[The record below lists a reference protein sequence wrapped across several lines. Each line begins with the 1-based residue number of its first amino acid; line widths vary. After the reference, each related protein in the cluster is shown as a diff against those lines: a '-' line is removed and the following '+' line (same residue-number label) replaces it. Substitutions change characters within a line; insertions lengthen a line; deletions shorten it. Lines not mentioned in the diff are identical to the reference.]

1 MSNDALRRQVA
12 SLVVVRASGHASD
25 RQRRYPRWELT
36 NADLKRLLN
45 SGVGGVILLGGT
57 AVELQQRCRQLR
69 HWAQGPLL
77 LCADVEEGV
86 GQRFEGGSWL
96 VPPMALARLHQSDP
110 EQADALAERYGACTG
125 RQAKQCGMN
134 WVLAP
139 IVDVNNN
146 PANPVINVRAWGD
159 DPTTVTRLT
168 LAFQRGLN
176 QAGVLGCAKHFPGHG
191 DTAVDSH
198 LQLPV
203 LPHSRERL
211 EQLELK
217 PFRACIAAGIDSVMT
232 AHLQIPSLDPD
243 RPATLSKAVLT
254 GLLRDEMGFEGLVVT
269 DALVMEAIR
278 EHHSAGDAAL
288 LAFEAGADL
297 VLMPEDADAAITAI
311 CDGIESGRIA
321 RERLNAS
328 LQRRQQALARV
339 EACAAQPVGPA
350 MPEHQAGSELSLDV
364 EQTEDRALA
373 QTLVELTC
381 ESQGPSIAHRPP
393 HTAINLIRI
402 DGVLS
407 CPQLPAS
414 APALLLPEQ
423 AGFRP
428 LIHHPMAVSIWKD
441 DVWSRGD
448 RSAPLALDRLGEGP
462 VLLQLF
468 LRGNPFR
475 AGRDQQEPWA
485 EAIDQLQACQRL
497 AGLVVYGSPYAWESL
512 RSRLE
517 PTIPAAFSPGQ
528 MPEAQHTVMHRLFL
542 ADSAHP
548 SMQGPGEGF
557 TD

>member
-1 MSNDALRRQVA
+1 
-12 SLVVVRASGHASD
+12 
-25 RQRRYPRWELT
+25 
-36 NADLKRLLN
+36 
-45 SGVGGVILLGGT
+45 
-57 AVELQQRCRQLR
+57 
-69 HWAQGPLL
+69 
-77 LCADVEEGV
+77 
-86 GQRFEGGSWL
+86 
-96 VPPMALARLHQSDP
+96 
-110 EQADALAERYGACTG
+110 
-125 RQAKQCGMN
+125 
-134 WVLAP
+134 
-139 IVDVNNN
+139 
-146 PANPVINVRAWGD
+146 
-159 DPTTVTRLT
+159 
-168 LAFQRGLN
+168 
-176 QAGVLGCAKHFPGHG
+176 
-191 DTAVDSH
+191 
-198 LQLPV
+198 
-203 LPHSRERL
+203 
-211 EQLELK
+211 
-217 PFRACIAAGIDSVMT
+217 
-232 AHLQIPSLDPD
+232 
-243 RPATLSKAVLT
+243 
-254 GLLRDEMGFEGLVVT
+254 
-269 DALVMEAIR
+269 
-278 EHHSAGDAAL
+278 
-288 LAFEAGADL
+288 
-297 VLMPEDADAAITAI
+297 MPEDADAAITAI

-339 EACAAQPVGPA
+339 E
-350 MPEHQAGSELSLDV
+350 HQTESELSLDV

-393 HTAINLIRI
+393 HTALNLIRI

-428 LIHHPMAVSIWKD
+428 LIHHPMAVSIWKE
-441 DVWSRGD
+441 DVWSKGD

-512 RSRLE
+512 RSLLE
-517 PTIPAAFSPGQ
+517 PTIPAAYSPGQ

-548 SMQGPGEGF
+548 STQGPGEGF